1 MFEITRERTFSAS
14 HQIRGYNGKCE
25 RLHGHN
31 WRVRVTVAST
41 TLNNTGMVMDFH
53 ELDELMRSA
62 VAPFE
67 HRHLND
73 VSAFRARNPTSENV
87 ARAVGEAIAKAL
99 AGRPIRLR
107 HCDVFET
114 DLSRA
119 RYRFG
124 PFSSNRDGH
133 EAFPDIAVTNEAYSA
148 SSK

>member
-14 HQIRGYNGKCE
+14 HQLSGYSGKCE

-41 TLNNTGMVMDFH
+41 TLDETGMVMDFH

-62 VAPFE
+62 IAPFE

-73 VSAFRARNPTSENV
+73 VSVFRAENPTSENI
-87 ARAVGEAIAKAL
+87 ARAVGETIGKAL
-99 AGRPIRLR
+99 AGRSVRLR

-119 RYRFG
+119 RYLQDQSDEDQSGKR
-124 PFSSNRDGH
+124 
-133 EAFPDIAVTNEAYSA
+133 AT
-148 SSK
+148 